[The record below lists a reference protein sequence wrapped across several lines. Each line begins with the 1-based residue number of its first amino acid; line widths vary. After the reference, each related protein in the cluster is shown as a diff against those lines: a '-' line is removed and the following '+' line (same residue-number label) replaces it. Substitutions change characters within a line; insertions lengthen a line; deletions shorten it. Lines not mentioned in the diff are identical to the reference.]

1 MATGKLDFVSA
12 SKLKTFRKC
21 PYSLKDKFKSSPATL
36 FGDAVHAGIAS
47 YMMGGDFLPVYR
59 AKAALLG
66 VPMDKEEDAVKCF
79 EFAESLNINRENI
92 ITVESADGD
101 VSYFNKKFFEIPFTD
116 TWGIRGAMDL
126 VYVADDGG
134 LVILDWKTGQ
144 TKEEDDLQL
153 AVYALSAWKKYGSF
167 PYIKTVFA
175 YVQQGFTQTTFWD
188 SETLVGAL
196 EYVKPLIIE
205 YFSAINSG
213 NLPQKP
219 HKWCKYCG
227 LNESCE
233 AYNKQLE
240 AKPDRPSYDIEPT
253 LENLPSILEYHDK
266 VKAIADAAY
275 SIQAMM
281 KEKYEKVL
289 TENGKVTLDGRTFEL
304 KEKVSRYNYDLPA
317 IFPAVQEMIGRA
329 PIELCD
335 YSSSGAKLIEKELDK
350 DSKKLFKT
358 IIQSNREVK
367 SKSLTLSISIAKE
380 APKEADQEGQELEA
394 A

>member
-1 MATGKLDFVSA
+1 MEFVSA
-12 SKLKTFRKC
+12 SKLKTFRMC
-21 PYSLKDKFKSSPATL
+21 PFSLKDKFKSSPATL
-36 FGDAVHAGIAS
+36 FGDAVHAGLAS
-47 YMMGGDFLPVYR
+47 FMLGGDFLPVYR

-101 VSYFNKKFFEIPFTD
+101 KPYFGKMFFEIPFCEA
-116 TWGIRGAMDL
+116 WGVRGAMDL
-126 VYVADDGG
+126 VFVADDGG

-167 PYIKTVFA
+167 PYIKTIFA
-175 YVQQGFTQTTFWD
+175 YVQQGFVQTTYWD
-188 SETLVGAL
+188 AETLVGAL

-205 YFSAINSG
+205 YFSVVNSG

-227 LNESCE
+227 FHETCE

-253 LENLPSILEYHDK
+253 LENLPAILEYHDK

-281 KEKYEKVL
+281 KEKYEAVFA
-289 TENGKVTLDGRTFEL
+289 EHGKVTIGGRTFEL
-304 KEKVSRYNYDLPA
+304 KEKVCRYNYDLPV
-317 IFPAVQEMIGRA
+317 IFGATQEIIGR
-329 PIELCD
+329 PPLELCE
-335 YSSSGAKLIEKELDK
+335 YSSGGAKLIEKQLDK
-350 DSKKLFKT
+350 ENKKLFKT
-358 IIQSNREVK
+358 IIESNREVK
-367 SKSLTLSISIAKE
+367 SKAKILTISIAKE
-380 APKEADQEGQELEA
+380 APSETDSEGQELDEA
-394 A
+394 VA